1 MKYKKQKEISF
12 FASYESMNLH
22 TPIIQL
28 IMNTLEQSVSWHA
41 VSKLIYPQVTQAMI
55 QQLYSVDQTESS
67 YTKISLVGEIFSSNK
82 DEEHV
87 TVSQE
92 HAKDVDDIVQ
102 YLRLELGWVKFV
114 YRILYPDGKLEYTF
128 GSNRTQKVGFVQ
140 NQSWIYFMSGMTQKI
155 IQLRNNQNLET
166 SLKLTQKMWLLI
178 DLISTV
184 ACILKIKNNIIRAS

>member
-155 IQLRNNQNLET
+155 IQLRNIQNLKT
-166 SLKLTQKMWLLI
+166 SLKLTQKVDMH
-178 DLISTV
+178 
-184 ACILKIKNNIIRAS
+184 

>member
-1 MKYKKQKEISF
+1 M
-12 FASYESMNLH
+12 
-22 TPIIQL
+22 
-28 IMNTLEQSVSWHA
+28 
-41 VSKLIYPQVTQAMI
+41 
-55 QQLYSVDQTESS
+55 
-67 YTKISLVGEIFSSNK
+67 
-82 DEEHV
+82 

-155 IQLRNNQNLET
+155 IQLRN
-166 SLKLTQKMWLLI
+166 I
-178 DLISTV
+178 
-184 ACILKIKNNIIRAS
+184 